1 MLNQWQLQ
9 QAKNKFSQ
17 VVRQAKR
24 GQPQYVTVH
33 GKPTVVIL
41 SIEDYQNLII
51 CMINADEEIIPQPLL
66 LNSAYEND
74 YFEFR
79 SEKELSGFEHG
90 QA

>member
-1 MLNQWQLQ
+1 
-9 QAKNKFSQ
+9 
-17 VVRQAKR
+17 
-24 GQPQYVTVH
+24 
-33 GKPTVVIL
+33 
-41 SIEDYQNLII
+41 
-51 CMINADEEIIPQPLL
+51 MINADEEIIPQPLL